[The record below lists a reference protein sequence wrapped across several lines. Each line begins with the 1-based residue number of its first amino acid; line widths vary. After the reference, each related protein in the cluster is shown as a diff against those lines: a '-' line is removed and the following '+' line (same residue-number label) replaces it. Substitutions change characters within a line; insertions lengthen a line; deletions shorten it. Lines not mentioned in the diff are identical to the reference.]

1 MADIMDGM
9 SMDLEQANMDKLKA
23 VFPECFAEGK
33 LDIDKLL
40 SLCGEYIDND
50 FEKYK
55 FEWKGKAE
63 SLRLAQKRSTGTLRP
78 CPEDSVNWDTTQNL
92 YIEGDNLEVLKL
104 LQTAYFRKVKMIYID
119 PPYNTGNDFVYEDDF
134 ADPMARYKEV
144 TKQTTKSNPE
154 TMGRFHTNWLNMMY
168 PRLRLASN
176 LLRDDGV
183 IFISIDDNEVFNLKK
198 ICDEV
203 FGEENYVA
211 MLPRVTKKAGKTT
224 DAVAKNHDYVLM
236 YSKTDSMKIYLQ
248 SHTDEGFKFEDEYVK
263 TRGKYKLNQTLD
275 YDSLQYSPSLD
286 YPIEIDGE
294 IIYPGGSYEKYVERK
309 NGKYARADWA
319 WRWSKELFDYGYA
332 NGFIVVKKYDGYS
345 RIYTK
350 TYQNVSIE
358 KTASGF
364 SIKEIERTKPLSSL
378 EFVENIYSN
387 DNAKKQLLELFENAP
402 FDYSKSVTL
411 LEFLASFSTRNDD
424 IILDFFSGS
433 ATTAHAV
440 MHLNKEDGGHRKFIC
455 VQLPEVCEENT
466 EAYKAGYKNIC
477 EIGKER
483 IRRAGKKLNAEF
495 GNRNSELNLQM
506 ELDDNNS
513 AFRTPH
519 YELDIGFRVLKLDS
533 SNLKTWDTTP
543 VEEEQM
549 SLFVERMN
557 NMVHRVKT
565 DRTDMDMVFEVM
577 LKLGVQPTAV
587 VEKKDVNGK
596 TVYTVGNDCLLLI
609 CLAENVKPED
619 VEAMAEFAPGKI
631 VISRDSFA
639 DDTAMANAHYILRD
653 RKIELKLV

>member
-1 MADIMDGM
+1 MDNRLDGM
-9 SMDLEQANMDKLKA
+9 SMDIEQTEMEKLKA
-23 VFPECFAEGK
+23 VFPQCFAEDK

-55 FEWKGKAE
+55 FEWKGKLE
-63 SLRLAQKRSTGTLRP
+63 SLKLAQKRSTGTLRP
-78 CPEDSVNWDTTQNL
+78 CREESVNFDDTQNL

-104 LQTAYFRKVKMIYID
+104 LQTAYYNKIKMIYID

-144 TKQTTKSNPE
+144 TQQTTKSNAE

-168 PRLRLASN
+168 PRLRLAHN
-176 LLRDDGV
+176 LLTDDGV

-224 DAVAKNHDYVLM
+224 DAVAKNHDYILM

-248 SHTDEGFKFEDEYVK
+248 SHTDEGFKFEDEYVE

-294 IIYPGGSYEKYVERK
+294 VIYPGGSYEKYLERK

-319 WRWSKELFDYGYA
+319 WRWSKDLFDYGYA
-332 NGFIVVKKYDGYS
+332 NGFIVVKKYEDHS

-358 KTASGF
+358 KTDKGF
-364 SIKEIERTKPLSSL
+364 FIKEIERTKPLSSL
-378 EFVENIYSN
+378 EFVENTYSN
-387 DNAKKQLLELFENAP
+387 DNAKKQLLELFEKAP

-411 LEFLASFSTRNDD
+411 LEFLTAFSTKKND
-424 IILDFFSGS
+424 IVLDFFSGS
-433 ATTAHAV
+433 ATTAHSV
-440 MHLNKEDGGHRKFIC
+440 LKLNAADGEDRRFIC
-455 VQLPEVCEENT
+455 VQLPEVCDEKS

-483 IRRAGKKLNAEF
+483 IRRAGAKILE
-495 GNRNSELNLQM
+495 EY
-506 ELDDNNS
+506 NS
-513 AFRTPH
+513 AQLQLGEEEKKP
-519 YELDIGFRVLKLDS
+519 LDVGFKVFKLDT
-533 SNLKTWDTTP
+533 SNLKTWDSTP
-543 VEEEQM
+543 IGDNQLT
-549 SLFVERMN
+549 LFYERLNSMIDT
-557 NMVHRVKT
+557 VKD
-565 DRTDMDMVFEVM
+565 DRTDMDVVYEVM
-577 LKLGVQPTAV
+577 LKMGITLDTPVTYI
-587 VEKKDVNGK
+587 EVNGK
-596 TVYTVGNDCLLLI
+596 IVYIVGEFLLMV
-609 CLAENVKPED
+609 CLADNITAED
-619 VEAMAEFAPGKI
+619 MEGMAAYAPAKI
-631 VISRDSFA
+631 VCAESGFA
-639 DDTAMANAHYILRD
+639 DDSALSNAHYILKD
-653 RKIELKLV
+653 KNIELKLV